1 MKKNYKINNL
11 LLTMFMALARNRKK
25 FMRTVLMESSS
36 LFLKVIMG
44 QFLLMDKL
52 ELEKHTQWRVEK
64 MHLIRE

>member
-1 MKKNYKINNL
+1 MKKNNKINNL
-11 LLTMFMALARNRKK
+11 LLTMFMALTRNRKK

-36 LFLKVIMG
+36 LYLKVIMG

-52 ELEKHTQWRVEK
+52 ELEKHTQWRVER

>member
-1 MKKNYKINNL
+1 
-11 LLTMFMALARNRKK
+11 MFMALTRNRKK

>member
-1 MKKNYKINNL
+1 MKKNNKINNL
-11 LLTMFMALARNRKK
+11 LLTMFMALTRNRKK

>member
-1 MKKNYKINNL
+1 
-11 LLTMFMALARNRKK
+11 MFMALTRNRKK

-36 LFLKVIMG
+36 LYLKVIMG

-52 ELEKHTQWRVEK
+52 ELEKHTQWRVER